1 MSPNCGVFSGMRCLK
16 MLFFGLPSHKF
27 LATPL
32 HSWNCFNKGRFV
44 CVGIFVVLGFF
55 CLQCFDA
62 VGWVSGRV
70 YGLQKTMSGGALA
83 WLSVWRE
90 VQTCIWS
97 SWCHCHSL
105 SLASEKS
112 RLVLLFW
119 YRFTCSPRQRAVKR
133 CVCVCRI
140 FCTFH
145 VLFSRLVYPV
155 SCICELGVLWLNTY
169 QVFMPLPIDCFRA
182 VHPSVR
188 VCMWVEVFPLLDA
201 VGFSV

>member
-55 CLQCFDA
+55 CLRCFDVL
-62 VGWVSGRV
+62 VGCQEGFTACKKPWVAGRWRGYLSGERCRLA
-70 YGLQKTMSGGALA
+70 YGPADATATHCLLLQKNPDWFYFSGTGLR
-83 WLSVWRE
+83 V
-90 VQTCIWS
+90 
-97 SWCHCHSL
+97 
-105 SLASEKS
+105 
-112 RLVLLFW
+112 VLDKGPLNG
-119 YRFTCSPRQRAVKR
+119 
-133 CVCVCRI
+133 VCVCRI

>member
-1 MSPNCGVFSGMRCLK
+1 

-133 CVCVCRI
+133 CVCVGFFVRFMYFLADWFI
-140 FCTFH
+140 LSVAF
-145 VLFSRLVYPV
+145 VNLVYCGWTPTRFL
-155 SCICELGVLWLNTY
+155 CLCPLI
-169 QVFMPLPIDCFRA
+169 VFGLSIHLCVYA
-182 VHPSVR
+182 
-188 VCMWVEVFPLLDA
+188 C
-201 VGFSV
+201 G